1 MRGASATIC
10 GITSWHPR
18 TTVLLIGYQAPGTLG
33 RLLQDGAAMVKIMG
47 EEIQVK
53 ARIRKLEIYSGHADR
68 GDLLAW
74 VKARLPIQRGLFLI
88 HGETAALA
96 GMRENVLSLGLEPDK
111 VIVPEL
117 DQRYEL
123 DRAAGALAIPSTP
136 RLEPVRT
143 EEAKQGWDWH
153 NELSAFSLELRRILD
168 GVQSDKARMA
178 LLKDM
183 RRVLE
188 KR

>member
-1 MRGASATIC
+1 
-10 GITSWHPR
+10 
-18 TTVLLIGYQAPGTLG
+18 LLIGYQAPGTLG
-33 RLLQDGAAMVKIMG
+33 RLLQDGATLVKIMG
-47 EEIQVK
+47 DEIRVK
-53 ARIRKLEIYSGHADR
+53 AKVRKLDIYSGHADR

-96 GMRENVLSLGLEPDK
+96 GMRENVLSLGLDPDK
-111 VIVPEL
+111 VIVPDL
-117 DQRYEL
+117 DQRYQL
-123 DRAAGALAIPSTP
+123 DHPAGALAIGGTP
-136 RLEPVRT
+136 RLEPLRK

-153 NELSAFSLELRRILD
+153 NELSALTLELRRILD
-168 GVQSDKARMA
+168 QAHDDKARMA